1 MGTSL
6 GAAEFT
12 TVPAQRPGLSTGTPR
27 RLEDTR
33 NPAVRA
39 ASAQVPSAATIM
51 ADRPGAFRHA
61 EARAWVV
68 EQRVAAEDFTVVA
81 GIGN

>member
-1 MGTSL
+1 MEASL

-12 TVPAQRPGLSTGTPR
+12 TVPAQRPGLSTGTSM

-39 ASAQVPSAATIM
+39 ASAQAPSAATIM
-51 ADRPGAFRHA
+51 ADRPGAFRRA
-61 EARAWVV
+61 EAQAWVA
-68 EQRVAAEDFTVVA
+68 EQRVAAEDLTAVA
-81 GIGN
+81 GVGN